1 MKRGIVILMLLI
13 LPLSGGLFAQKAGK
27 KYYITG
33 QVLDINDKPVTDA
46 IILVDNINTNVTT
59 NGDGMFKVKVKP
71 DATAITVFKPMT
83 GEQEEKISGRTVI
96 NFKLPAANPAQANEG
111 KVKPENDEV
120 NIGYGTT
127 SKRNLSSSTGKIEG
141 TKEEFVAYQSI
152 YEMLQRDPSIQVSGK
167 KIVIRGVGTINTTDP
182 LLVVDGII
190 VSTIDDIRPQMVKS
204 IEVLKGAD
212 AAIYGA
218 RGGNGVILITLIH

>member
-1 MKRGIVILMLLI
+1 MLLI
-13 LPLSGGLFAQKAGK
+13 LPLSGDLFAQKAGK

-33 QVLDINDKPVTDA
+33 QVLDANNKPVTDA
-46 IILVDNINTNVTT
+46 IILVDNKNTKATT
-59 NGDGMFKVKVKP
+59 NDDGMFKVRVKP
-71 DATAITVFKPMT
+71 DATAITVFKPIN
-83 GEQEEKISGRTVI
+83 GEQEEKISSRTVI
-96 NFKLPAANPAQANEG
+96 NFRLPNANPAQANEA

-120 NIGYGTT
+120 NIGYGTA
-127 SKRNLSSSTGKIEG
+127 SKRNLSTSSSRIEG
-141 TKEEFVAYQSI
+141 NKKEFVAYQSI

-167 KIVIRGVGTINTTDP
+167 KIVIRGVGTINANDP

-204 IEVLKGAD
+204 IEVLKGSD

-218 RGGNGVILITLIH
+218 RGANGVIMITLIH